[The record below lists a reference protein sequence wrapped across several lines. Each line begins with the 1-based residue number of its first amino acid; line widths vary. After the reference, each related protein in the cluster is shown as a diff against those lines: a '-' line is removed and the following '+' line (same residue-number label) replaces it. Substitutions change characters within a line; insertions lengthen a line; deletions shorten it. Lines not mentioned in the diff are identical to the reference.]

1 MIDTLLVLAL
11 AALPQAAPAAPRP
24 EAPAAPDY
32 GDVAELVAALDTTP
46 LDDALRERRLR
57 ELLQEKGGDE
67 VAVASLPLDPEVVA
81 RHRAAAEARLRER
94 LAGRPAEETDA
105 ALAALAS
112 DFARLGGNVE
122 AVLPGRTRRSIVI
135 GAHYDTA
142 PGSIGIIDNWAA
154 CLVLT
159 RLASA
164 LLEIEREHTYR
175 LVGFAGHE
183 LGGAGA
189 ESYARSRLAAADD
202 PVDACLVLDCVGV
215 SPPLLWWSGSSAGMG
230 EFVADVARKAKLPLR
245 VVDFPGGGSDSC
257 MLRDAGLPVACLFGL
272 APHRVSL
279 LHGPGDR
286 KDAIDRA
293 QLRAMTVLALE
304 VARRFDACVE
314 PLHAAWVVE
323 KLRIGAPG
331 GRKPLVPEAVEWGG
345 PPPAPAAAKP
355 PASGEP
361 SRPPVPSKNH
371 PADGS
376 LP

>member
-1 MIDTLLVLAL
+1 MIDAFFMLAM
-11 AALPQAAPAAPRP
+11 AALPQAAPAAPHP
-24 EAPAAPDY
+24 SAPDV
-32 GDVAELVAALDTTP
+32 GDIGELIAAFDTAP
-46 LDDALRERRLR
+46 LDDALRERRLH
-57 ELLQEKGGDE
+57 ELLQQEGGDE
-67 VAVASLPLDPEVVA
+67 VVVASLPLDADVVS
-81 RHRAAAEARLRER
+81 RHRAAAEARLRAR
-94 LAGRPAEETDA
+94 LADRPAAESDAAVA
-105 ALAALAS
+105 ALAA

-142 PGSIGIIDNWAA
+142 PGSLGIVDNWAA

-159 RLASA
+159 RLARV
-164 LLEIEREHTYR
+164 LLDVDREHTFR

-189 ESYARSRLAAADD
+189 ESYARMRLAAADE

-215 SPPLLWWSGSSAGMG
+215 STPMLWWSGSSAGMG
-230 EFVADVARKAKLPLR
+230 EFVADVARRAKLPLR

-257 MLRDAGLPVACLFGL
+257 MLRDAGLPVASLIGL
-272 APHRVSL
+272 APHRASL

-286 KDAIDRA
+286 KDAIDRP
-293 QLRAMTVLALE
+293 QLRAITVLALE
-304 VARRFDACVE
+304 VALRFDACVE
-314 PLHAAWVVE
+314 PLHAASVVE

-331 GRKPLVPEAVEWGG
+331 GRKPLVPEPVEWGG
-345 PPPAPAAAKP
+345 PPPAPAPAKA

-361 SRPPVPSKNH
+361 PPAPVPSKNH